1 MLLLQKDKENL
12 VAEYKKQREIVDGLK
27 TELQSS
33 ISTHTSLA
41 EQPNQSEP
49 VLQVSL
55 AVVFIFD
62 ESL

>member
-1 MLLLQKDKENL
+1 M
-12 VAEYKKQREIVDGLK
+12 AEYKKQREIVDGLK

-62 ESL
+62 DSL